1 MLTKQEMVA
10 SLRALGIK
18 EGDTVVV
25 HSSFK
30 SLGPVDGGAETVVA
44 AFLEAVGAEGTV
56 VFPTLCQ
63 KDFEHAYENW
73 HLDAPSDIGYLTNYF
88 RKLPDAKRSDQ
99 ATHSIAAIGK
109 DRDYLTATHGQS
121 GLRYGIYGDTPFSA
135 DSPWEKMYLKDA
147 KTVLVG
153 VPTSK
158 ITFRHF
164 AEYYYMD
171 KALKFLE
178 STDKYEEMKAEV
190 WCYERFG
197 KMGVWPHVIN
207 VNLDDRMR
215 EIGKLWQAP
224 CGEAMLTC
232 VSSRAFVD
240 EIFEAF
246 KRHDTHIINVENF
259 SMQIIHW
266 MEAAERLGFVF
277 NGYEE

>member
-109 DRDYLTATHGQS
+109 VAPTATAAAPIIIIS
-121 GLRYGIYGDTPFSA
+121 LFIFALTLGIVYYT
-135 DSPWEKMYLKDA
+135 A
-147 KTVLVG
+147 KTRVLE
-153 VPTSK
+153 
-158 ITFRHF
+158 FH
-164 AEYYYMD
+164 
-171 KALKFLE
+171 
-178 STDKYEEMKAEV
+178 
-190 WCYERFG
+190 
-197 KMGVWPHVIN
+197 
-207 VNLDDRMR
+207 
-215 EIGKLWQAP
+215 
-224 CGEAMLTC
+224 
-232 VSSRAFVD
+232 
-240 EIFEAF
+240 
-246 KRHDTHIINVENF
+246 
-259 SMQIIHW
+259 
-266 MEAAERLGFVF
+266 
-277 NGYEE
+277 